1 MRRKENRIISYLDD
15 WFVREM
21 PERFEPRPELCQ
33 QKQFVSL
40 AIAIAGGRSQQGQE
54 YIVAWDSGSTEGNFR
69 YTGSLTSRLTY

>member
-21 PERFEPRPELCQ
+21 PERFEPQPELCQ

-40 AIAIAGGRSQQGQE
+40 WLLPLLEVG
-54 YIVAWDSGSTEGNFR
+54 V
-69 YTGSLTSRLTY
+69 SRDRNIS